1 MKIMKRFILLFLVSS
16 AIITSCKETTSED
29 TIKLVTPEEM
39 KELSQMDGVQLVDV
53 RTPEEF
59 KEGHIK
65 GFQNIDFSSE
75 TFKEDLEKLDKT
87 QPVIVYCKSG
97 NRSGKSCKIMKEKGF
112 VKIYDLEGGIEQWKY
127 EGNEVEI
134 IP

>member
-1 MKIMKRFILLFLVSS
+1 MKRFILLLLIASTF
-16 AIITSCKETTSED
+16 TFSCKETTPEED
-29 TIKLVTPEEM
+29 IKLVTPEEM

-59 KEGHIK
+59 EEGHIK
-65 GFQNIDFSSE
+65 GFQNIDFMSE
-75 TFKEDLEKLDKT
+75 TFQEDIEKLDKT

-112 VKIYDLEGGIEQWKY
+112 VKIYDLEGGIEKWKY
-127 EGNEVEI
+127 EGNEVEMN
-134 IP
+134 P

>member
-1 MKIMKRFILLFLVSS
+1 MKRLILLLF
-16 AIITSCKETTSED
+16 ITTAVALSCKETTPEQD
-29 TIKLVTPEEM
+29 IKLVTPEEM

-59 KEGHIK
+59 MEGHIK
-65 GFQNIDFSSE
+65 GFQNIDFMSDS
-75 TFKEDLEKLDKT
+75 FQEDIEKLDKNK
-87 QPVIVYCKSG
+87 PVIVYCKSG

-112 VKIYDLEGGIEQWKY
+112 VKIYDLEGGIEKWKY

-134 IP
+134 LP